1 MKEINPIE
9 RTSMFWASNDA
20 SWHTADTLAAVADL
34 STNTLM
40 NWRAQGRG
48 PIFVK
53 SGKFQVRSHVRPTF
67 PTLQWVRATFTIGG
81 YPSLPHKC
89 LQFAY
94 DLPMSKED
102 KLL

>member
-9 RTSMFWASNDA
+9 RTSMFWASNDD

-53 SGKFQVRSHVRPTF
+53 SGKLIYYRKKDVIQWFESFQ
-67 PTLQWVRATFTIGG
+67 
-81 YPSLPHKC
+81 PSNI
-89 LQFAY
+89 QV
-94 DLPMSKED
+94 E
-102 KLL
+102 